1 MEEITDYE
9 MKRHG
14 QGTTGTRLENE
25 EVRATNKEDLIGKFT
40 VIARNGALVAVKV
53 LGLTPRPDGYQFVMT
68 YEVCEGADKGQKFV
82 ANFFSP
88 SVLVF
93 ETMEEAL
100 QESLEYKEWDHS

>member
-1 MEEITDYE
+1 VES
-9 MKRHG
+9 
-14 QGTTGTRLENE
+14 QTRRESGK
-25 EVRATNKEDLIGKFT
+25 VRSTNKEDLIGKFT
-40 VIARNGALVAVKV
+40 VIARNGALVPVKV

-68 YEVCEGADKGQKFV
+68 YEVCDGADKGQKLV

-100 QESLEYKEWDHS
+100 QESLDYKEWDFS